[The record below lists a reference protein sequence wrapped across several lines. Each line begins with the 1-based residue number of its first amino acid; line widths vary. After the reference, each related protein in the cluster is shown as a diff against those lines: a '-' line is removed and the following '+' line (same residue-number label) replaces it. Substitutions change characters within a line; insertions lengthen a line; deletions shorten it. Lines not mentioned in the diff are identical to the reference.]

1 MNYYSFTGLAEL
13 VNTWV
18 LTMNFFKSDL
28 FLDLATAIAIG
39 LALCV
44 GLLAYFDVLVK

>member
-1 MNYYSFTGLAEL
+1 MQDFKENLFDLLTAVGL
-13 VNTWV
+13 
-18 LTMNFFKSDL
+18 
-28 FLDLATAIAIG
+28 G

>member
-1 MNYYSFTGLAEL
+1 MQD
-13 VNTWV
+13 
-18 LTMNFFKSDL
+18 FKNNL
-28 FLDLATAIAIG
+28 LDLLTAIGVG

>member
-1 MNYYSFTGLAEL
+1 MK
-13 VNTWV
+13 NTI
-18 LTMNFFKSDL
+18 
-28 FLDLATAIAIG
+28 LDIISSVVIG